1 MENRKL
7 YLRFLI
13 IVAWGIKLTIEVGCL
28 KEKNVITKDGKMIGT
43 LIGADIETA
52 SWSVPTIRI
61 EVDKDIIRELGLEK
75 SMMKST
81 KIKLS
86 TGLIELVGDI
96 VQLSV
101 NLKSLRE
108 AL

>member
-1 MENRKL
+1 M
-7 YLRFLI
+7 
-13 IVAWGIKLTIEVGCL
+13 AIEVGCL
-28 KEKNVITKDGKMIGT
+28 KEKDVITKDGKMIGS
-43 LIGADIETA
+43 LIGADIETEN
-52 SWSVPTIRI
+52 WSVPTIRI
-61 EVDKDIIRELGLEK
+61 EIEKDLIKELGLEK
-75 SMMKST
+75 SMMKTT

-101 NLKSLRE
+101 DFKNLKD

>member
-1 MENRKL
+1 MP
-7 YLRFLI
+7 
-13 IVAWGIKLTIEVGCL
+13 IEVGCL

-43 LIGADIETA
+43 LIGADIETKD
-52 SWSVPTIRI
+52 WSVPTVRI
-61 EVDKDIIRELGLEK
+61 EIEKDIIKDLGLEK
-75 SMMKST
+75 SMIKST

-101 NLKSLRE
+101 DIKNLKDQF
-108 AL
+108 

>member
-1 MENRKL
+1 M
-7 YLRFLI
+7 
-13 IVAWGIKLTIEVGCL
+13 TIEVGCL
-28 KEKNVITKDGKMIGT
+28 KERSVITKDGKMIGN
-43 LIGADIETA
+43 LIGADIDTEN
-52 SWSVPTIRI
+52 WSVTTVRI
-61 EVDKDIIRELGLEK
+61 EIEKDFIKELGLEK

-101 NLKSLRE
+101 DLKNLKD

>member
-1 MENRKL
+1 M
-7 YLRFLI
+7 
-13 IVAWGIKLTIEVGCL
+13 TIEVGCL
-28 KEKNVITKDGKMIGT
+28 KERSVITKDGKMIGN
-43 LIGADIETA
+43 LIGADIETEN
-52 SWSVPTIRI
+52 WSVPTVRI
-61 EVDKDIIRELGLEK
+61 EIDKDFIKELGLEK

-101 NLKSLRE
+101 DLKSLKD